1 MDNYKE
7 KIKKL
12 LALAKSPNEH
22 EARAAMLKAR
32 EIMARYKLTETDLED
47 KGNRKIKTIHTG
59 IIYTSR
65 TGLWIS
71 YLQSVIAEN
80 YCCTTSVNLITK
92 QKMEVCFIGF
102 EDDVEICKEIFQYAV
117 DTVLHTTEEQIKKKR
132 NLSVTEIRSE
142 CLSYGI
148 GFAKG
153 CEEAFA
159 DQGEENW
166 GLVMVVPQEVKDE
179 TNRISVGTRKM
190 TTHYSKNQEQYSKGF
205 EDGKNFKPSRSIKEG

>member
-12 LALAKSPNEH
+12 LALAGSNNEH

-32 EIMARYKLTETDLED
+32 EIMGRYKLTEADLEE
-47 KGNRKIKTIHTG
+47 KKNRKIKTINTG
-59 IIYTSR
+59 IVYTSR
-65 TGLWIS
+65 TGLWVNH
-71 YLQSVIAEN
+71 LQKVIAEN
-80 YCCTTSVNLITK
+80 YCCTTSVGLITK
-92 QKMEVCFIGF
+92 QKMEAHFTGF

-117 DTVLHTTEEQIKKKR
+117 DTVLHATKQIKKKK
-132 NLSVTEIRSE
+132 NLSATEIRSE

-148 GFAKG
+148 GFAEG
-153 CEEAFA
+153 CKEAFA

-179 TNRISVGTRKM
+179 AARISCGTRKM
-190 TTHYSKNQEQYSKGF
+190 STSYRKNQEQYSNGF
-205 EDGKNFKPSRSIKEG
+205 EDGKNFKPSRSIRER

>member
-12 LALAKSPNEH
+12 LALARSNNEH

-32 EIMARYKLTETDLED
+32 EIMARYKLTEADLEE
-47 KGNRKIKTIHTG
+47 KGNRKIKTVHTG
-59 IIYTSR
+59 IVYTSR
-65 TGLWIS
+65 TGSWIA
-71 YLQSVIAEN
+71 YLQKVIAEN
-80 YCCTTSVNLITK
+80 YCCTTSVGCITK
-92 QKMEVCFIGF
+92 QKMEVYFTGF
-102 EDDVEICKEIFQYAV
+102 EDDLEICNEVFQYAV
-117 DTVLHTTEEQIKKKR
+117 DTVLYSIKQIRKKKH
-132 NLSVTEIRSE
+132 LSAMKIRSE

-148 GFAKG
+148 GFAEG
-153 CEEAFA
+153 CKEAFA

-179 TNRISVGTRKM
+179 ADRIYTGIRKM
-190 TTHYSKNQEQYSKGF
+190 TTHYNKNQEQYNKGF